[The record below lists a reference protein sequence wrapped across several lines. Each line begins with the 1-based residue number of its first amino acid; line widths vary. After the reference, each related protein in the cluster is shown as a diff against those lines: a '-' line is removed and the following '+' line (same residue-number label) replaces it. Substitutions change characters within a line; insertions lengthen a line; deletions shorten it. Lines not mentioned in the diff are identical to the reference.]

1 MVKFNALKGLYE
13 TEKTIGC
20 GGFAKVKLATHL
32 ATGEK
37 VAIKIMDKTL
47 LGDDLHRVTLELQA
61 LRSFSHN
68 NICQLYQVMETDT
81 HFFLVMEYCS
91 GGELFDHIVEKN
103 RLTESESRTFFRQI
117 VSAVAYLHSLGYA
130 HRDLKPVRLKF
141 TETGQVLNMVL

>member
-1 MVKFNALKGLYE
+1 MVKFTALKGLYE

-20 GGFAKVKLATHL
+20 GGFAKVKMATHL

-61 LRSFSHN
+61 LRSFSHD
-68 NICQLYQVMETDT
+68 NICQLYQVIETDT

-103 RLTESESRTFFRQI
+103 RLTESESRIFFRQI

-130 HRDLKPVRLKF
+130 HRDLKPVRW
-141 TETGQVLNMVL
+141 

>member
-13 TEKTIGC
+13 TERTIGC
-20 GGFAKVKLATHL
+20 GGFAKVKIATHL

-61 LRSFSHN
+61 LKSFSHH
-68 NICQLYQVMETDT
+68 NICQLYQVIETDT

-103 RLTESESRTFFRQI
+103 RLTEAESRTFFRQI

-130 HRDLKPVRLKF
+130 HRDLKPVRP
-141 TETGQVLNMVL
+141 

>member
-1 MVKFNALKGLYE
+1 M
-13 TEKTIGC
+13 
-20 GGFAKVKLATHL
+20 KLATHL

-130 HRDLKPVRLKF
+130 HRDLKPVRLKC
-141 TETGQVLNMVL
+141 TETSQVLNLVL